1 MNYKFTSDKPIYV
14 QLVDMFKVGI
24 LSGELGLGS
33 KLDSV
38 RELAVDAKVNP
49 NTMQKALSELEKLG
63 LVRTE
68 RTSGRFITD
77 DSQKIAAMRKELAES
92 EIGVFL
98 EKMKTLGFSNAEVV
112 SLISDFKEGEL

>member
-14 QLVDMFKVGI
+14 QRVDLFKIGI
-24 LSGELGLGS
+24 LSGELALGS

-49 NTMQKALSELEKLG
+49 NTMQKALSELEKFG

-77 DSQKIAAMRKELAES
+77 DSGKIAAMRKELAES
-92 EIGVFL
+92 EIGSFL
-98 EKMKTLGFSNAEVV
+98 EKMKTLGFSNVEVV
-112 SLISDFKEGEL
+112 SLISELKEGEL

>member
-14 QLVDMFKVGI
+14 QLVDLFKIGI
-24 LSGELGLGS
+24 LSGELALGS

-77 DSQKIAAMRKELAES
+77 DSGKIAAMRKELAES
-92 EIGVFL
+92 EIGSFL
-98 EKMKTLGFSNAEVV
+98 EKMKTLGFSNVEVV
-112 SLISDFKEGEL
+112 SLISELKEGEL

>member
-14 QLVDMFKVGI
+14 QLVDLFKIGI
-24 LSGELGLGS
+24 LSGELALGS

-49 NTMQKALSELEKLG
+49 NTMQKALSELEKFG

-77 DSQKIAAMRKELAES
+77 DEKKITAMRKELAES

-98 EKMKTLGFSNAEVV
+98 DKMKTLGFSNTEVV